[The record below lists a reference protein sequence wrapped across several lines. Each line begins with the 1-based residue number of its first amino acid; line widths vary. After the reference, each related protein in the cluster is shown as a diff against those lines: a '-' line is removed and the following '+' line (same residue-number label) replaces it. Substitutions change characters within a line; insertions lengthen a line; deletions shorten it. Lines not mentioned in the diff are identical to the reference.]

1 MTERVLNL
9 LLVDADQV
17 FRLGLRFWLERF
29 ADLEVVAEANSQAA
43 VLEILAGPGRQEAL
57 EPDTEADLPMAAPP
71 PPKLDLVILD
81 LDLGASDQDQGLSL
95 CQQIKAQ
102 QATLP
107 ILLLTARQDIGSLM
121 AAFDLGVEGYC
132 LKGLEAATLVE
143 VIRQVAAGQ
152 KYWEPE
158 LQALILESRE
168 LERQS
173 STENIATLPS
183 PSRPSIRL
191 RYNLWVSGMQEM
203 ETVLASLNAQLQI
216 PTLSWF
222 ERAFVAGRRRE
233 ILAARW
239 LVTLLLAPTAPN
251 ATNAAEPPGAIPAN
265 LSQMLAESETDQPRA
280 ISSSSGSSLLYPGSA
295 GLETR
300 FRRLKSTLFEATL
313 TKLQT
318 SLQNLTGQP
327 LEIDILKQEK
337 KRELFYIILRKF
349 EDILDELRFSQ
360 VTSVQLAEKRDKI
373 LQDLWREVTAD
384 FFGKYYTLLLQ
395 KRSAKEVVQE
405 VEIVTALLREAEV
418 VQAAILN
425 KIPLVVELLDY
436 LLFQTPLVVDNHSFP
451 VGSAAAMRQ
460 AEVLLQNLLIQVANG
475 VIQPLLNHFADV
487 EVIKQNFYNR
497 RLISTR
503 EIERFRNSL
512 SWKYRVR
519 RYLIEPTEIFES
531 QFGLLVLGDRG
542 LEKYAIYAPRDPEL
556 KQLTGVRFAV
566 TLALETR
573 DAVSPPLRSAIAFVG
588 KGVVYVLTQV
598 IGRGIGLIGRGVVQG
613 VGSSWQDIR
622 YSRKGQQQK

>member
-43 VLEILAGPGRQEAL
+43 VLEILASPGRQEAL
-57 EPDTEADLPMAAPP
+57 EPEPEADLPMAAPP
-71 PPKLDLVILD
+71 LPKLDLVILD
-81 LDLGASDQDQGLSL
+81 LDLGASDQGQGLSL

-216 PTLSWF
+216 PTLTWF
-222 ERAFVAGRRRE
+222 ERAFIAGRRRE

-239 LVTLLLAPTAPN
+239 LVTLLLAPTAPTV
-251 ATNAAEPPGAIPAN
+251 ANAAEPPGAIPAN
-265 LSQMLAESETDQPRA
+265 LSQMLAESEADQPRA
-280 ISSSSGSSLLYPGSA
+280 ISSGSDLFYPGSA

-300 FRRLKSTLFEATL
+300 FRRLKSSLFEATL

-405 VEIVTALLREAEV
+405 VEIVTALLREADV

>member
-1 MTERVLNL
+1 MTERLLNL

-29 ADLEVVAEANSQAA
+29 ADLEVVAEADSPAA
-43 VLEILAGPGRQEAL
+43 ALTILADPGRQEAL
-57 EPDTEADLPMAAPP
+57 ESAAADQSVAAPP
-71 PPKLDLVILD
+71 PPNLDLVILD
-81 LDLGASDQDQGLSL
+81 LDLGAPDQGGGLSL
-95 CQQIKAQ
+95 CQQIKSQ
-102 QATLP
+102 HATLP
-107 ILLLTARQDIGSLM
+107 ILLLTARQDIGLLTV
-121 AAFDLGVEGYC
+121 AFKLGVEGYC
-132 LKGLEAATLVE
+132 LKGLEVATLVE

-158 LQALILESRE
+158 LQTLILTSRE
-168 LERQS
+168 LEQQS
-173 STENIATLPS
+173 PEDIANLPS
-183 PSRPSIRL
+183 PRGPGIRL

-203 ETVLASLNAQLQI
+203 EAVLVGLNAQLQI

-239 LVTLLLAPTAPN
+239 LVTLLLAPAGPQT
-251 ATNAAEPPGAIPAN
+251 AEPPATIPAN
-265 LSQMLAESETDQPRA
+265 LSQMLSESEIDQPRT
-280 ISSSSGSSLLYPGSA
+280 ISA
-295 GLETR
+295 GSDALVYPAAAGVETQ
-300 FRRLKSTLFEATL
+300 FRRLKSTLLEATL

-327 LEIDILKQEK
+327 LEIDLLKQQK
-337 KRELFYIILRKF
+337 KRELFYITLRKF

-360 VTSVQLAEKRDKI
+360 VTSVQLAEKRDTI
-373 LQDLWREVTAD
+373 LQDLWRDVTAD

-395 KRSAKEVVQE
+395 KQSAREVVQE
-405 VEIVTALLREAEV
+405 VEIVTVLLREAEV

-436 LLFQTPLVVDNHSFP
+436 LLFQTPLVVDNHTFA
-451 VGSAAAMRQ
+451 VGSTAAMRQ
-460 AEVLLQNLLIQVANG
+460 AEALLQNLLIQVANG

-503 EIERFRNSL
+503 EIERFRNAL

-531 QFGLLVLGDRG
+531 QFGLLILGDRG
-542 LEKYAIYAPRDPEL
+542 LEKYAIYAPRDLEL

-573 DAVSPPLRSAIAFVG
+573 DAVAPPLRSAIAFVG